1 MIESFS
7 TLYIHKIKRSLR
19 KKYQIL
25 YHFRWADQCAFG
37 HDTSR
42 GVSRFSVGQNVYEA
56 SDFNEGPIDLRRAIN
71 GWYSEVDNVDKKL
84 VDKFQ

>member
-1 MIESFS
+1 M
-7 TLYIHKIKRSLR
+7 
-19 KKYQIL
+19 
-25 YHFRWADQCAFG
+25 
-37 HDTSR
+37 
-42 GVSRFSVGQNVYEA
+42 YEA